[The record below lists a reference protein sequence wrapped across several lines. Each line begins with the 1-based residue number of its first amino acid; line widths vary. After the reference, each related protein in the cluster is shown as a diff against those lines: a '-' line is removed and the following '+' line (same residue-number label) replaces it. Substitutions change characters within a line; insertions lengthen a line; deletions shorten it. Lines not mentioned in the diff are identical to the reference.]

1 MASPWIGSNTS
12 PTSNTEDA
20 DAMPHV
26 IVKLWRGK
34 SEQQNRRL
42 AQAIDEAYRTKYA
55 GSPYLK
61 AMVGGRARA
70 ATVRVMPRG

>member
-1 MASPWIGSNTS
+1 MASLSTGSNTS
-12 PTSNTEDA
+12 LTNSTGDG

-26 IVKLWRGK
+26 IVKLWPGK

-55 GSPYLK
+55 GS
-61 AMVGGRARA
+61 R
-70 ATVRVMPRG
+70 T